1 MRCILLQTL
10 RAAAMPKRRRGPLRT
25 ARKFAQFCVRHL
37 AAPVAMY
44 LALKS
49 FGGQLS
55 AAAVQSA
62 AQLSTAAVQS
72 SAEMRQG
79 LVGFMTAEG
88 AGRDL
93 LVPVERGMEAAGMD
107 VGRGLREGKP
117 FFTFINV
124 HRVCS

>member
-1 MRCILLQTL
+1 MRHMLLQTF

-25 ARKFAQFCVRHL
+25 ARKFVQFCVRHL

-49 FGGQLS
+49 LGGQLS
-55 AAAVQSA
+55 TAAVQSA

-72 SAEMRQG
+72 AAEVRQG
-79 LVGFMTAEG
+79 LVGCMTAEG

-93 LVPVERGMEAAGMD
+93 FVPVERGMKSAGKE
-107 VGRGLREGKP
+107 VGRGLREGTLFVTVVKV
-117 FFTFINV
+117 I
-124 HRVCS
+124 

>member
-1 MRCILLQTL
+1 MLEGDCGKGSPSLLSSTF
-10 RAAAMPKRRRGPLRT
+10 T
-25 ARKFAQFCVRHL
+25 ESARDE
-37 AAPVAMY
+37 VALVY
-44 LALKS
+44 ENHVDNIELPNDNIEL
-49 FGGQLS
+49 
-55 AAAVQSA
+55 QSS

-72 SAEMRQG
+72 AAEIRQG

-107 VGRGLREGKP
+107 VGRGLWEGKP